1 MSERA
6 VPVGGPIVTPG
17 FRWLMLVFGVGVIMA
32 AWRFI
37 AGLGPVTA
45 LSDGYP
51 WGIWIAFDVVVGT
64 ALGCGGYAMAILVYI
79 LNKGKYHPLV
89 RPAVLTSALGYSLAA
104 VAIVIDV
111 GRYWHIWKLPF
122 AWRWWNLS
130 SALLEVALC
139 VMAYVIVLWI
149 EMSPVF
155 LEKWKEGKPGVLR
168 NLAASASP
176 ILDKALLWIIAL
188 GVLLP
193 TMHQSSLGSVM
204 LLAHNK
210 LHPLWHTPLLPLLF
224 LVSCIAMGYGVVVL
238 ESTLSS
244 RAFRR
249 ADETPMLASLGGVT
263 SGLLFAFLAIRV
275 VDLAL
280 RGRLGLVFASG
291 WLSFWFLLEMVLF
304 LVPALILLNSRSR
317 ERVGNLFRAGMLVVI
332 AGSLYRFTTYLI
344 AFNPGPG
351 WSYFPAVPEMFVTF
365 GIVALE
371 IMVYIVLVKRFPVLA
386 GARQGA
392 EER

>member
-17 FRWLMLVFGVGVIMA
+17 FRWLMLVFGVGVVMT
-32 AWRFI
+32 AWRFV

-51 WGIWIAFDVVVGT
+51 WGMWIAFDVVVGT

-79 LNKGKYHPLV
+79 FNKGKYHPLV

-104 VAIVIDV
+104 VAIIIDV
-111 GRYWHIWKLPF
+111 GRYWHVWKLPL

-155 LEKWKEGKPGVLR
+155 LERWKGGKPGFLR
-168 NLAASASP
+168 NLATSVSP

-188 GVLLP
+188 GLLLP

-224 LVSCIAMGYGVVVL
+224 LISCIAMGYGVVVL

-249 ADETPMLASLGGVT
+249 RDETPMLASLGGAT
-263 SGLLFAFLAIRV
+263 SGVLLSYVVVRL

-280 RGRLGLVFASG
+280 RGRLSLVLSSG

-304 LVPALILLNSRSR
+304 VVPALMLLNKRAR
-317 ERVGNLFRAGMLVVI
+317 ANVGNLFRAGLLVVL
-332 AGSLYRFTTYLI
+332 AGSLYRFTTYLV

-365 GIVALE
+365 GIVAFE

-392 EER
+392 EAR

>member
-6 VPVGGPIVTPG
+6 VPVGGPIVTPA
-17 FRWLMLVFGVGVIMA
+17 FRWLMLVFGVGVVMA

-64 ALGCGGYAMAILVYI
+64 ALGCGGYAIAILVYI
-79 LNKGKYHPLV
+79 FNKGKYHPLV

-111 GRYWHIWKLPF
+111 GRYWNIWKLPV

-155 LEKWKEGKPGVLR
+155 LEKWKDGRPGFLR
-168 NLAASASP
+168 NLATTVSP
-176 ILDKALLWIIAL
+176 MLDRALLWIIAL
-188 GVLLP
+188 GLLLP

-204 LLAHNK
+204 LLAHRK

-249 ADETPMLASLGGVT
+249 KDETPMLASLGGVT
-263 SGLLFAFLAIRV
+263 AGLLFAYVIIRL
-275 VDLAL
+275 VDLAV
-280 RGRLGLVFASG
+280 RGRLGLVFSSG
-291 WLSFWFLLEMVLF
+291 WLSFWFLLEMALF
-304 LVPALILLNSRSR
+304 LTPAVMLLNARTRNQTGS
-317 ERVGNLFRAGMLVVI
+317 LFRIGMLVVL
-332 AGSLYRFTTYLI
+332 AGSLYRFVTYLI

-371 IMVYIVLVKRFPVLA
+371 IMVYIILVKRFPILA
-386 GARQGA
+386 GARRGA
-392 EER
+392 EAH

>member
-6 VPVGGPIVTPG
+6 VPVGGPIITPA
-17 FRWLMLVFGVGVIMA
+17 FRWLMLVFGVGVVMA
-32 AWRFI
+32 AWRFV

-79 LNKGKYHPLV
+79 FNKGKYHPLV

-111 GRYWHIWKLPF
+111 GRYWNIWKLPF

-149 EMSPVF
+149 EMSPAF
-155 LEKWKEGKPGVLR
+155 LEKWKDGPPGFLR
-168 NLAASASP
+168 NLAMSVSP
-176 ILDKALLWIIAL
+176 ILDRALLWIIAL
-188 GVLLP
+188 GLLLP

-244 RAFRR
+244 RAFKRK
-249 ADETPMLASLGGVT
+249 DETPMLASLGGVT
-263 SGLLFAFLAIRV
+263 AGLLFAYVAIRF
-275 VDLAL
+275 VDLGA
-280 RGRLGLVFASG
+280 RGRLGLVFTSG
-291 WLSFWFLLEMVLF
+291 WLSFWFLVELALF
-304 LVPALILLNSRSR
+304 LTPAVMLLNPRTRSQT
-317 ERVGNLFRAGMLVVI
+317 GSLFRIGMLVVL
-332 AGSLYRFTTYLI
+332 AGSLYRFVTYLI

-371 IMVYIVLVKRFPVLA
+371 IMVYIILVKRFPILA

-392 EER
+392 EAH

>member
-6 VPVGGPIVTPG
+6 VPVGGPIVTPA
-17 FRWLMLVFGVGVIMA
+17 FRWLLLVFGAGVIMA
-32 AWRFI
+32 AWRFV

-79 LNKGKYHPLV
+79 FNKGKYHPLV

-104 VAIVIDV
+104 VAIIIDV

-122 AWRWWNLS
+122 VWGWWNLS

-139 VMAYVIVLWI
+139 VMAYVLVLWI

-155 LEKWKEGKPGVLR
+155 LEKWKSGSPGFLR
-168 NLAASASP
+168 NLATSLSP
-176 ILDKALLWIIAL
+176 IVDKALLWIIAL
-188 GVLLP
+188 GMLLP

-210 LHPLWHTPLLPLLF
+210 LHPLWHTPLLPLHF

-238 ESTLSS
+238 EATLSS
-244 RAFRR
+244 RAFKRR
-249 ADETPMLASLGGVT
+249 DETPMLASLGGVT
-263 SGLLFAFLAIRV
+263 SGLLFAFVAIRL

-280 RGRLGLVFASG
+280 RGRLGLVFTSG
-291 WLSFWFLLEMVLF
+291 WLSFWFLLEMALF
-304 LVPALILLNSRSR
+304 LVPAVLLVNTRSR
-317 ERVGNLFRAGMLVVI
+317 ARVGNLFRAAMLVVL
-332 AGSLYRFTTYLI
+332 AGSLYRFTTYLV

-351 WSYFPAVPEMFVTF
+351 WSYFPAVPEMVVTF
-365 GIVALE
+365 GIVAFE

-392 EER
+392 EAR

>member
-6 VPVGGPIVTPG
+6 VPVGGPIVTPA
-17 FRWLMLVFGVGVIMA
+17 FRWLLLVCGVGVIMA
-32 AWRFI
+32 AWRFL
-37 AGLGPVTA
+37 AGLGPVTG

-79 LNKGKYHPLV
+79 FNKGKYHPLV

-111 GRYWHIWKLPF
+111 GRYWNIWKLPF

-155 LEKWKEGKPGVLR
+155 FEKWKEGKPGLLR
-168 NLAASASP
+168 NLALSVSP

-188 GVLLP
+188 GLLLP

-204 LLAHNK
+204 LLAHHK

-249 ADETPMLASLGGVT
+249 RDETPMLASLGGVT
-263 SGLLFAFLAIRV
+263 SGLLFAYVAIRL
-275 VDLAL
+275 VDLAW
-280 RGRLGLVFASG
+280 RGRLGLIISSG
-291 WLSFWFLLEMVLF
+291 WLSFFFLLEMALF
-304 LVPALILLNSRSR
+304 LLPAAMLLSTRWRSNT
-317 ERVGNLFRAGMLVVI
+317 GNLFRVGMLVVL

-344 AFNPGPG
+344 AFSPGPG
-351 WSYFPAVPEMFVTF
+351 WSYFPAVPEMLVTF
-365 GIVALE
+365 GIVAFE
-371 IMVYIVLVKRFPVLA
+371 VMVYIVLVKRFPILA
-386 GARQGA
+386 GAPQGA
-392 EER
+392 TAH

>member
-1 MSERA
+1 MSDRA
-6 VPVGGPIVTPG
+6 VPVGGPIVTPA
-17 FRWLMLVFGVGVIMA
+17 FRWLMLVFGVGVVMA
-32 AWRFI
+32 GWRFI

-64 ALGCGGYAMAILVYI
+64 ALGCGGYSMAILVYI
-79 LNKGKYHPLV
+79 FNKGKYHPLV

-111 GRYWHIWKLPF
+111 GRYWNIWKLPF

-139 VMAYVIVLWI
+139 VMAYVIVLWL

-155 LEKWKEGKPGVLR
+155 LEKWKDGPPGLLR
-168 NLAASASP
+168 NLARSVSP
-176 ILDKALLWIIAL
+176 ILDRALLWIIAL
-188 GVLLP
+188 GLLLP

-244 RAFRR
+244 RAFKRK
-249 ADETPMLASLGGVT
+249 DETPMLASLGGVT
-263 SGLLFAFLAIRV
+263 SGLLFAYVIIRL
-275 VDLAL
+275 VDLAG
-280 RGRLGLVFASG
+280 RGRLGLVFTSG
-291 WLSFWFLLEMVLF
+291 WLSFWFLVELALF
-304 LVPALILLNSRSR
+304 LTPAVMLLNARTRSR
-317 ERVGNLFRAGMLVVI
+317 TGSLFRIGMLVVL
-332 AGSLYRFTTYLI
+332 AGSLYRFVTYLI

-351 WSYFPAVPEMFVTF
+351 WSYFPAVPEMLVTF
-365 GIVALE
+365 GIVAFE
-371 IMVYIVLVKRFPVLA
+371 IMVYIILVKRFPILA

-392 EER
+392 GAH

>member
-6 VPVGGPIVTPG
+6 VPVGGPIVTPA
-17 FRWLMLVFGVGVIMA
+17 FRWLLLVCGVGVIMA
-32 AWRFI
+32 AWRFL

-79 LNKGKYHPLV
+79 FNKGKYHALV

-111 GRYWHIWKLPF
+111 GRYWNIWKLPF

-155 LEKWKEGKPGVLR
+155 LEQWKEGKTGLLR
-168 NLAASASP
+168 NLAVALSP
-176 ILDKALLWIIAL
+176 ILDKALLWILAL
-188 GVLLP
+188 GLLLP

-204 LLAHNK
+204 LLAHQK

-244 RAFRR
+244 RAFKRR
-249 ADETPMLASLGGVT
+249 DETPMLASLGGVT
-263 SGLLFAFLAIRV
+263 SALLLAYVAIRL

-280 RGRLGLVFASG
+280 RGRVGLIFASG
-291 WLSFWFLLEMVLF
+291 WLSFFFLLEMALF
-304 LVPALILLNSRSR
+304 LVPAVMLLSPRWCTNA
-317 ERVGNLFRAGMLVVI
+317 GNLFRAGMLVVL

-351 WSYFPAVPEMFVTF
+351 WSYFPAVPEMLVTF
-365 GIVALE
+365 GIVAFE
-371 IMVYIVLVKRFPVLA
+371 IMVYIVLVKRFPILA
-386 GARQGA
+386 GAPQGA
-392 EER
+392 AAR

>member
-1 MSERA
+1 
-6 VPVGGPIVTPG
+6 
-17 FRWLMLVFGVGVIMA
+17 
-32 AWRFI
+32 
-37 AGLGPVTA
+37 
-45 LSDGYP
+45 
-51 WGIWIAFDVVVGT
+51 
-64 ALGCGGYAMAILVYI
+64 MAILVYI
-79 LNKGKYHPLV
+79 FNKGKYHALV

-111 GRYWHIWKLPF
+111 GRYWNIWKLPF

-155 LEKWKEGKPGVLR
+155 LEQWKEGKTGLLR
-168 NLAASASP
+168 NLAVALSP
-176 ILDKALLWIIAL
+176 ILDKALLWILAL
-188 GVLLP
+188 GLLLP

-204 LLAHNK
+204 LLAHQK

-244 RAFRR
+244 RAFKRR
-249 ADETPMLASLGGVT
+249 DETPMLASLGGVT
-263 SGLLFAFLAIRV
+263 SALLLAYVAIRL

-280 RGRLGLVFASG
+280 RGRVGLIFASG
-291 WLSFWFLLEMVLF
+291 WLSFFFLLEMALF
-304 LVPALILLNSRSR
+304 LVPAVMLLSPRWCTNA
-317 ERVGNLFRAGMLVVI
+317 GNLFRAGMLVVL

-351 WSYFPAVPEMFVTF
+351 WSYFPAVPEMLVTF
-365 GIVALE
+365 GIVAFE
-371 IMVYIVLVKRFPVLA
+371 IMVYIVLVKRFPILA
-386 GARQGA
+386 GAPQGA
-392 EER
+392 AAR